1 MQGEQF
7 TCARAQAA
15 IGTKQGKGQAD
26 PHGAQRR
33 FLRTGPA
40 RAAKGRVGR
49 GPIGQKRLGLV
60 QMIAFRVALRRKR
73 QGEQRGE
80 AMGFPE
86 LADVS
91 AGTRQHIQRMGFRAE
106 GAMPVTLDA

>member
-7 TCARAQAA
+7 TCARAQPTISA
-15 IGTKQGKGQAD
+15 QQSKGQAD

-60 QMIAFRVALRRKR
+60 QMIAFRVTLRGKR
-73 QGEQRGE
+73 QGDQRGE

-106 GAMPVTLDA
+106 GAMPVTLG

>member
-1 MQGEQF
+1 M
-7 TCARAQAA
+7 
-15 IGTKQGKGQAD
+15 GQAD
-26 PHGAQRR
+26 AHGAQRR

-40 RAAKGRVGR
+40 WAAKGRVGR

-73 QGEQRGE
+73 QGQQRGE

-86 LADVS
+86 LADIS
-91 AGTRQHIQRMGFRAE
+91 AGMRQHIQRMGFWVE
-106 GAMPVTLDA
+106 GAVPVTLDA